1 MNTYNNQYII
11 QLLMIN
17 HPPHEHTPPACDT
30 TKVVMLFCGNFAA
43 DGNWI
48 FCQCLD
54 DFKHHV
60 SIMHVDNSKSGKLTL
75 WFKSPKNS
83 REKIYLRS
91 ICFVLKPWKK
101 HGMQQYRLSHVA
113 TQQIVWLLLHY
124 HEAMPSI
131 DLLPRSL
138 ACASERATSWRDGT
152 CIRGLAE
159 MLCCWLMLVDG
170 CSLYIYSCLLICC
183 HDSKLLPWRSNP
195 DSVRQCACF

>member
-113 TQQIVWLLLHY
+113 TQQIVWLLLQNETDVLEVEHGI
-124 HEAMPSI
+124 HKCLASAASHNWDM
-131 DLLPRSL
+131 LLVPTQQLFSHQKQ
-138 ACASERATSWRDGT
+138 
-152 CIRGLAE
+152 
-159 MLCCWLMLVDG
+159 V
-170 CSLYIYSCLLICC
+170 
-183 HDSKLLPWRSNP
+183 KLEQSGRN
-195 DSVRQCACF
+195 